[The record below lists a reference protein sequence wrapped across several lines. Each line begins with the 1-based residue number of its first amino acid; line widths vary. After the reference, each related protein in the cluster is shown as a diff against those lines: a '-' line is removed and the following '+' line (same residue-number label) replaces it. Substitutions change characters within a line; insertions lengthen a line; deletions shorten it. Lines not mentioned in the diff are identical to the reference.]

1 MTTITASAVKEL
13 REITGVAMMDCKKA
27 LVETNG
33 NMEEAKNFL
42 RKKGQAKALKKSSR
56 ETREGAV
63 GFSSSEDGKTAGL
76 VQVTCE
82 TDFVARNEKFQ
93 EFIKKLAD
101 QVSVNG
107 ENDLLQQNLI
117 NGEGNVEGMLTDTI
131 AELGENMQ
139 ILNSMKF
146 KINHGLIGGY
156 IHSNGKIGVAVP
168 LETDQPCNDDRLK
181 SLAKDIAMHIAA
193 FQAEAVKPD
202 QVPEEVLEK
211 EKEVLGMYL
220 SGHPLLKYAEDLE
233 EFSNFDF
240 TEKVKGGNGE
250 KVRVGGSIT
259 EVKMHFDR
267 KNNQMAFFK
276 LDCLGGQSEILA
288 FSDTF
293 AKYKELIKNDSVVF
307 ITGKPTDD
315 TDFSNLK
322 LIADEIVT
330 VEKARDIY
338 SKNVNIRLEPNQMSP
353 TDVDALLTMAKDHEG
368 GCGLMFHMT
377 SERGKQQ
384 RIYAHNVKVSAH
396 SSFLKKLRDTYGK
409 QNVWVSD

>member
-63 GFSSSEDGKTAGL
+63 SFSSSEDGKTAGL

-93 EFIKKLAD
+93 KFIKKLAD

-139 ILNSMKF
+139 ILNSRKF

-156 IHSNGKIGVAVP
+156 IHSNGKIGVVVP
-168 LETDQPCNDDRLK
+168 METDQPCDDVRLK

-193 FQAEAVKPD
+193 LQAEAVKPD

-211 EKEVLGMYL
+211 EKEVFTAQARESGKPENIIEKMIEGRLKKYVKEICVESQPFVKDPQFSVGQIVEQKAKELGV
-220 SGHPLLKYAEDLE
+220 KI
-233 EFSNFDF
+233 NFDTF
-240 TEKVKGGNGE
+240 EKYQ
-250 KVRVGGSIT
+250 
-259 EVKMHFDR
+259 F
-267 KNNQMAFFK
+267 
-276 LDCLGGQSEILA
+276 
-288 FSDTF
+288 
-293 AKYKELIKNDSVVF
+293 
-307 ITGKPTDD
+307 
-315 TDFSNLK
+315 
-322 LIADEIVT
+322 
-330 VEKARDIY
+330 
-338 SKNVNIRLEPNQMSP
+338 
-353 TDVDALLTMAKDHEG
+353 
-368 GCGLMFHMT
+368 
-377 SERGKQQ
+377 
-384 RIYAHNVKVSAH
+384 
-396 SSFLKKLRDTYGK
+396 
-409 QNVWVSD
+409 

>member
-33 NMEEAKNFL
+33 NMEEAKDFL

-63 GFSSSEDGKTAGL
+63 GFSSSKDGKTAGL

-117 NGEGNVEGMLTDTI
+117 NGEGNVEGMLNDTI

-139 ILNSMKF
+139 ILNSRKF

-156 IHSNGKIGVAVP
+156 IPSNGKIGVAVP
-168 LETDQPCNDDRLK
+168 METDQPCDDDRLK

-211 EKEVLGMYL
+211 EKEVFTAQARESGKPENIIEKMIEGRLKKYVKEICVESQPFVKDPQFSVSQIVEQTAKELGV
-220 SGHPLLKYAEDLE
+220 KI
-233 EFSNFDF
+233 NFDTF
-240 TEKVKGGNGE
+240 EKYQ
-250 KVRVGGSIT
+250 
-259 EVKMHFDR
+259 F
-267 KNNQMAFFK
+267 
-276 LDCLGGQSEILA
+276 
-288 FSDTF
+288 
-293 AKYKELIKNDSVVF
+293 
-307 ITGKPTDD
+307 
-315 TDFSNLK
+315 
-322 LIADEIVT
+322 
-330 VEKARDIY
+330 
-338 SKNVNIRLEPNQMSP
+338 
-353 TDVDALLTMAKDHEG
+353 
-368 GCGLMFHMT
+368 
-377 SERGKQQ
+377 
-384 RIYAHNVKVSAH
+384 
-396 SSFLKKLRDTYGK
+396 
-409 QNVWVSD
+409 

>member
-139 ILNSMKF
+139 ILNSRKF

-168 LETDQPCNDDRLK
+168 METDQPCDDDRLK

-211 EKEVLGMYL
+211 EKEVFTAQARESGKPENIIEKMIEGRLKKYVKEICVESQPFVKDPQFSVSQIVEQTAKELGV
-220 SGHPLLKYAEDLE
+220 KI
-233 EFSNFDF
+233 NFDTF
-240 TEKVKGGNGE
+240 EKYQ
-250 KVRVGGSIT
+250 
-259 EVKMHFDR
+259 F
-267 KNNQMAFFK
+267 
-276 LDCLGGQSEILA
+276 
-288 FSDTF
+288 
-293 AKYKELIKNDSVVF
+293 
-307 ITGKPTDD
+307 
-315 TDFSNLK
+315 
-322 LIADEIVT
+322 
-330 VEKARDIY
+330 
-338 SKNVNIRLEPNQMSP
+338 
-353 TDVDALLTMAKDHEG
+353 
-368 GCGLMFHMT
+368 
-377 SERGKQQ
+377 
-384 RIYAHNVKVSAH
+384 
-396 SSFLKKLRDTYGK
+396 
-409 QNVWVSD
+409 

>member
-1 MTTITASAVKEL
+1 MTTNTASAVKEL
-13 REITGVAMMDCKKA
+13 REVTGVAMMDCKKA

-107 ENDLLQQNLI
+107 ENDLLQQILI

-139 ILNSMKF
+139 ILNSKKF
-146 KINHGLIGGY
+146 KITHGLIGGY

-168 LETDQPCNDDRLK
+168 IETDQPCDDDRLK
-181 SLAKDIAMHIAA
+181 FLAKDIAMHIAA

-211 EKEVLGMYL
+211 EKEVLLPRPGNL
-220 SGHPLLKYAEDLE
+220 GSLKI
-233 EFSNFDF
+233 S
-240 TEKVKGGNGE
+240 
-250 KVRVGGSIT
+250 
-259 EVKMHFDR
+259 
-267 KNNQMAFFK
+267 
-276 LDCLGGQSEILA
+276 
-288 FSDTF
+288 
-293 AKYKELIKNDSVVF
+293 
-307 ITGKPTDD
+307 
-315 TDFSNLK
+315 
-322 LIADEIVT
+322 
-330 VEKARDIY
+330 
-338 SKNVNIRLEPNQMSP
+338 
-353 TDVDALLTMAKDHEG
+353 
-368 GCGLMFHMT
+368 
-377 SERGKQQ
+377 
-384 RIYAHNVKVSAH
+384 
-396 SSFLKKLRDTYGK
+396 LKK
-409 QNVWVSD
+409 